1 MYAAL
6 RPHVPASLL
15 ARLALRL
22 RSDVPVIGITLLLF
36 QICSMVLA
44 TRGMHYQP
52 SALVLNAQLY
62 LWAIGVLI
70 LFNVGVLLLR
80 ARPKSPIALIYRTS
94 FGNRDFLER
103 CLGGLPILLMQISLL
118 PFFSAIKS
126 AIPTLH
132 AYNWDATFIQL
143 DRILF
148 FGHDPWQVLQPFI
161 GYAPITAALALI
173 YTAWLVLNYVGC
185 AWVLFARIGNRL
197 RRQFF
202 LCFALSWSVIG
213 GVMATLFASYG
224 PAFIGPMMGNS
235 HYVVLRAYLRTVN
248 QEHFPVV
255 TLSVQNYLLSH
266 FRDNDSGLGSG
277 ISAMPSMHVAICVLF
292 YLTAREVSPRLGRL
306 FFWFFIVIWI
316 GSVHLAY
323 HYAVDGLVSVVA
335 VWLLWK
341 LSGRFIA
348 WWDRKTGLAELA

>member
-1 MYAAL
+1 
-6 RPHVPASLL
+6 
-15 ARLALRL
+15 
-22 RSDVPVIGITLLLF
+22 
-36 QICSMVLA
+36 
-44 TRGMHYQP
+44 MHYQ
-52 SALVLNAQLY
+52 SAALSLNAQLY
-62 LWAIGVLI
+62 VWAIGALMVLH
-70 LFNVGVLLLR
+70 LGRLMVR
-80 ARPKSPIALIYRTS
+80 HRPRSPFALIRQTYFS
-94 FGNRDFLER
+94 DQSYFER
-103 CLGGLPILLMQISLL
+103 FLGGIPILLMQISLL

-132 AYNWDATFIQL
+132 PYNWDTTFIAL
-143 DRILF
+143 DRMLF
-148 FGHDPWQVLQPFI
+148 FGNDPWRVLQPFI
-161 GYAPITAALALI
+161 GYAPVTAALALI
-173 YTAWLVLNYVGC
+173 YTAWLALNYVGC
-185 AWVLFARIGNRL
+185 AWLLFAKISNNL

-266 FRDNDSGLGSG
+266 FRDNDNGLGSG
-277 ISAMPSMHVAICVLF
+277 ISAMPSMHVAICFLF
-292 YLTAREVSPRLGRL
+292 YLIARELSPRLGRL
-306 FFWFFIVIWI
+306 FFVFFVVIWI

-323 HYAVDGLVSVVA
+323 HYAIDGLVSIVT

-341 LSGRFIA
+341 VSGRFLA
-348 WWDRKTGLAELA
+348 WWDRKNGLAPI